1 MPRRASLTPP
11 APDSSGERQEER
23 KKQPDRSDQ
32 TAAVAHVS
40 VSKCAGQF
48 AQDTWS
54 IWLTFGTFV
63 PPDSTIIP
71 RSCGIVN
78 SIVKKSWCRA
88 GAALAWA
95 WLAVAFSA
103 LGPRSDASGNRLFA
117 GAKTRPRAKKKQAAR
132 IRLKLAALRWR
143 RSLVGGWSFCR
154 ARPLTATALQNG
166 VFCAVLRLHV
176 RRVQGE

>member
-1 MPRRASLTPP
+1 MPRRTGLTPP
-11 APDSSGERQEER
+11 APDSSGGRQEAR

-32 TAAVAHVS
+32 TAVVAHVS

-78 SIVKKSWCRA
+78 SIVKKSLCRA
-88 GAALAWA
+88 GAVLAWA
-95 WLAVAFSA
+95 WLAVACSGCAA
-103 LGPRSDASGNRLFA
+103 LRRVGNRLFA
-117 GAKTRPRAKKKQAAR
+117 SANSRPRAKKKRAAR
-132 IRLKLAALRWR
+132 LRLKLAALRWR
-143 RSLVGGWSFCR
+143 RALVWWWSFCR

-166 VFCAVLRLHV
+166 GFCAVLRLHV